1 MTANTL
7 TTPSDPSGAPVRR
20 RLVSA
25 LALGVAAL
33 ALPAAQA
40 APLPVPSALASRSAA
55 VPPVGTPVFAEN
67 LDLVGTFPEAGA
79 ISTAFDPDRPFMY
92 VNTLSGIT
100 VYDISDPEQPL
111 PAGNVPL
118 PHFENERMTFGK
130 KADGTRFVLVGYDLV
145 GVDPSGTSSTN
156 AGSGYQLV
164 IVDVTDPA
172 APEVRSEIATTT
184 TSVHTVHCIAA
195 TCDYAYSAG
204 AYDNGKFTIFDLR
217 DLDAPKELKTLPS
230 TAGSGHQWD
239 YDDAGLIWH
248 SGFGGV
254 GAYDITDPT
263 SPKPLNST
271 NGKGVAGASEY
282 NDFILHNAFRP
293 NAKAFDQQYTA
304 AGTPVDSGAPDI
316 AKGNVLLA
324 TEEDY
329 DSPDCQGT
337 TGVDAPEGG
346 FSTWRIPYLDNA
358 QYKKDNSRLTPG
370 KGTIEPL
377 DIWNTEIA
385 NTGVPTPAGA
395 LCSAHYFTV
404 NEKGYVAQ
412 SFYGQGTRILDV
424 SDAKDIKQVGYFF
437 VGAMESWI
445 SYWVPSRDASGKVV
459 PGKFEDLIYT
469 NDVVRGIDVLKFT
482 PPAAGTEVEAPVLSQ
497 WLGLP
502 GGAAIPRDKAFGYL
516 CRPTPA
522 LGHLH
527 G

>member
-1 MTANTL
+1 M
-7 TTPSDPSGAPVRR
+7 RR

-40 APLPVPSALASRSAA
+40 APLPVPSALRAAA
-55 VPPVGTPVFAEN
+55 VPPAGTPVFAEN
-67 LDLVGTFPEAGA
+67 LDLVGTFPEVGA
-79 ISTAFDPDRPFMY
+79 ISSAFDPDKPFMY

-100 VYDISDPEQPL
+100 VYDISKAEQPV
-111 PAGNVPL
+111 PVGTVPL

-145 GVDPSGTSSTN
+145 GIDASGTSSNN
-156 AGSGYQLV
+156 AGRGYQLV
-164 IVDVTDPA
+164 IVDVTTPT
-172 APEVRSEIATTT
+172 APKVLSEIKTTS

-204 AYDNGKFTIFDLR
+204 AYDKGKFTIFDLR
-217 DLDAPKELKTLPS
+217 NLKEPKELKTIPS

-239 YDDAGLIWH
+239 YDDAGVIWH

-254 GAYDITDPT
+254 GAFDISDPT

-271 NGKGVAGASEY
+271 NAKGVAGASEY
-282 NDFILHNAFRP
+282 NNFILHNAFRP
-293 NAKAFDQQYTA
+293 NANAFANEHDATTGA
-304 AGTPVDSGAPDI
+304 PIDSGAPDI
-316 AKGNVLLA
+316 RKGNVLLA

-337 TGVDAPEGG
+337 AGADDPEGG
-346 FSTWRIPYLDNA
+346 FSTWRIPYLDKA
-358 QYKKDNSRLTPG
+358 QYKKDNNLGTPG

-377 DIWNTEIA
+377 DIWNTEIT

-424 SDAKDIKQVGYFF
+424 SKATDIKQVGYFF

-445 SYWVPSRDASGKVV
+445 SYWVPKRDASGAVI
-459 PGKFEDLIYT
+459 PGKYEDLIYT
-469 NDVVRGIDVLKFT
+469 NDVVRGIDVLRFT
-482 PPAAGTEVEAPVLSQ
+482 PPAAGAEAVVAPVLSQ

>member
-1 MTANTL
+1 M
-7 TTPSDPSGAPVRR
+7 RR
-20 RLVSA
+20 RLLSTLV
-25 LALGVAAL
+25 LGVAAL
-33 ALPAAQA
+33 GLPAAQA
-40 APLPVPSALASRSAA
+40 VPLPSALSAAPAVRGA
-55 VPPVGTPVFAEN
+55 VPPVGTPVVAEN
-67 LDLVGTFPEAGA
+67 LDLVGTFPDAGA
-79 ISTAFDPDRPFMY
+79 ISTAFDTDKPIMY
-92 VNTLSGIT
+92 VNTLSGVT
-100 VYDISDPEQPL
+100 VYDISAPEQPL
-111 PAGNVPL
+111 PMGNLPL
-118 PHFENERMTFGK
+118 PHFENERMTFG
-130 KADGTRFVLVGYDLV
+130 ARPDGTELRAHRLRPRRGRRQRQEQHRT
-145 GVDPSGTSSTN
+145 P
-156 AGSGYQLV
+156 ASGYQLV
-164 IVDVTDPA
+164 IVDVTDPT
-172 APEVRSEIATTT
+172 APFVRSEIAKTT

-204 AYDNGKFTIFDLR
+204 AYDRGKFTIFDLR
-217 DLDAPKELKTLPS
+217 DLDAPTELKTIPS

-254 GAYDITDPT
+254 GAYDISDPT
-263 SPKPLNST
+263 KPVALNST
-271 NGKGVAGASEY
+271 NGQGVAGASEY

-293 NAKAFDQQYTA
+293 NAKAFTQQYDA
-304 AGTPVDSGAPDI
+304 DGAPLDSGPASLD
-316 AKGNVLLA
+316 KGNLLLA

-346 FSTWRIPYLDNA
+346 FSTWRIPYLDAA
-358 QYKKDNSRLTPG
+358 QYAKDNSDLTPG
-370 KGTIEPL
+370 EGTIEPL
-377 DIWNTEIA
+377 DIWNTEIT

-424 SDAKDIKQVGYFF
+424 SDPADIKQVGYFF

-445 SYWVPSRDASGKVV
+445 SYWVPSRDADGKIV

-482 PPAAGTEVEAPVLSQ
+482 PPAPGTDLEAPVLSQ

-502 GGAAIPRDKAFGYL
+502 GGAKISKDAAFGYL
-516 CRPTPA
+516 CRPTPVV
-522 LGHLH
+522 GHLH